1 MGSCVIFELSHSGPM
16 DRTNFEIQVAG
27 IPLHGYLYPLPDPK
41 AVVLIVHGMGEYG
54 RRYER
59 FVIPRLL
66 DNGFSVIAYDQ
77 FGHGSNPGKK
87 GHHPGQ
93 EYLLESIDKCLEKA
107 KQSFGELPVI
117 LYGHSMGGNVSLS
130 YVLERP
136 GSIAGAVISSPFL
149 RLSFDPPAWKLTLG
163 RMLGKIFPSLTL
175 ANEIDAHAISRIPNE
190 VEAYLEDP
198 LIHDRVSPAY
208 SIALME
214 KGENIIKR
222 AHEINVPLLL
232 LHGSGDQLTDPGA
245 SRELADR
252 AGDNVEYH
260 EVKGG
265 YHELHHDLQR
275 QEVMNHI
282 LSWTNELIKKQ
293 TVPDENMD

>member
-1 MGSCVIFELSHSGPM
+1 MN
-16 DRTNFEIQVAG
+16 RTAFEIQVAG
-27 IPLHGYLYPLPDPK
+27 KSLQGHMYPLPDPK

-66 DNGFSVIAYDQ
+66 DDGFSVITYDQ
-77 FGHGSNPGKK
+77 FGHGLNPGKK
-87 GHHPGQ
+87 GHHPGH
-93 EYLLESIDKCLEKA
+93 EYLLESIDKCLEKS
-107 KQSFGELPVI
+107 KQGFGDLPVI
-117 LYGHSMGGNVSLS
+117 LYGHSMGGNVALS

-136 GSIAGAVISSPFL
+136 GRIAGAVISSPFL
-149 RLSFDPPAWKLTLG
+149 RLSFDPPAWKLALG
-163 RMLGKIFPSLTL
+163 KMLGKIFPSVTLT
-175 ANEIDAHAISRIPNE
+175 NEIDAHAISRIPEE

-214 KGENIIKR
+214 KGEIIIDR
-222 AHEINVPLLL
+222 AREIDLPVLL
-232 LHGSGDQLTDPGA
+232 LHGTEDRLTDPGA

-252 AGDNVEYH
+252 AGNNIEYH
-260 EVKGG
+260 EIKGG

-282 LSWTNELIKKQ
+282 LTWMNELIKKQ